1 MSAISLRTPEFITF
15 TSLDAS
21 GLGHG
26 GSPGL
31 VTWSAQTAQRRTG
44 WTWIRSRRYAKRCFD
59 RAGWKGESL
68 ERHQMDAL
76 RAPDSGLID

>member
-26 GSPGL
+26 GSRPG
-31 VTWSAQTAQRRTG
+31 S
-44 WTWIRSRRYAKRCFD
+44 
-59 RAGWKGESL
+59 
-68 ERHQMDAL
+68 
-76 RAPDSGLID
+76 